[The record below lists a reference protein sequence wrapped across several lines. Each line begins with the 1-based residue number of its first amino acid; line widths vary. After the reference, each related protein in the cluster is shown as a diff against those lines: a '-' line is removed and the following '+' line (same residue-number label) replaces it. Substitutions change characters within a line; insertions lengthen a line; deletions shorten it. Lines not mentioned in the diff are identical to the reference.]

1 MTRHFHFAHCYGPVY
16 ALFDMPRRTLT
27 HPLLLAVV
35 FAAAGILFGASL
47 YTFVYAKGYSYLS
60 NDPTAC
66 ANCHI
71 MRPQLDG
78 WQKSSHHG
86 VAACNDCHTPHNF
99 VGKYLTKLENG
110 YSHSRAFTFQ
120 DFHEPIEMRTVSRDI
135 VLENCIGCHGEMVSG
150 MLPGNAA
157 APMTRHD
164 AMPAA
169 ADCIQCH
176 RGVGHGTLD

>member
-1 MTRHFHFAHCYGPVY
+1 MRNQV
-16 ALFDMPRRTLT
+16 LT
-27 HPLLLAVV
+27 HPLLLALVV
-35 FAAAGILFGASL
+35 AAGGILIGTSL

-60 NDPTAC
+60 SNPNAC

-86 VAACNDCHTPHNF
+86 VAACNDCHTPHNI
-99 VGKYLTKLENG
+99 VGKYLTKIENG
-110 YSHSRAFTFQ
+110 YAHSRAFTFQ
-120 DFHEPIEMRTVSRDI
+120 DFPEPIEMRPVSRDI
-135 VLENCIGCHGEMVSG
+135 VLENCVACHGGMVST
-150 MLPGNAA
+150 MLPGRTTRISTHDTTA
-157 APMTRHD
+157 AP
-164 AMPAA
+164 